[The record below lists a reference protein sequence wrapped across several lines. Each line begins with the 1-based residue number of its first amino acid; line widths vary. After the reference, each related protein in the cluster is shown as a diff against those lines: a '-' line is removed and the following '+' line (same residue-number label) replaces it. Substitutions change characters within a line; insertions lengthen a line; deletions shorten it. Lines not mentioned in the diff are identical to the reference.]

1 MKIKNAVQLIL
12 LALVF
17 LPTMALAATPTVSIA
32 STPTTITYGTK
43 ATIVWS
49 STNAL
54 SCKAS
59 GGIASDGWAGAKSPS
74 GSFTTSALT
83 QSTGY
88 SISCTGRGGTQT
100 ASTTVWVQSAAASQP
115 IVTFTAT
122 PISVAY
128 QGSAILV
135 WTTINATTCT
145 ASGGWSGSQATSGQ
159 MTLTNLLGTATYTLA
174 CRGPGGP
181 TSNSVT
187 ISVALPPP
195 PVVSLSASQTSIANG
210 ATSQLTWQSTNA
222 TSCLASNGW
231 IGTEPLSGVFTTP
244 PLTSSTTYNL
254 TCTGLSGTTTQPI
267 TINVAPPPGNA
278 GSRMGINISWI
289 NDWGDRDLTFID
301 IMKQAR
307 GFATLAAPWDPVNNP
322 VSTDANGWPT
332 TDFGI
337 FFITNPSDPLNR
349 PLTTTFP
356 SMFGTYKLSF
366 TGTATVKGYNCCQIQ
381 NTLYNASTNTT
392 TADVVVGTS
401 DVSVALTFTGTTNGV
416 QNLQLFRPGYPIGT
430 TQVFTNEFLN
440 ALAPFSTLRFMEALQ
455 TNNNHGSTWAARK
468 PKSDPT
474 QQDPRGISWE
484 YVIELANASGK
495 DIWINIPDQVDL
507 TDSSTNNYVI
517 QLATLIQGSLNQ
529 GIHVYVEYSNELW
542 NGGFT
547 QTAANTAAAVADVNS
562 GTDITLNYDNGGNQW
577 YWGYRRAAHQTLK
590 ISQLFAEVFGQP
602 AINTTIRPV
611 YMSQYAQPFITE
623 DALRYLNA
631 NFGAPNNYIYGIGGA
646 PYFSAQSS
654 YSDMTGLF
662 SSLQTGLNLILPG
675 FSPIPAYNGGV
686 VYSGIQFKNMAAYYG
701 LKTLM
706 YEGGPDLS
714 NNTNAALAEQ
724 AAYSPAMNAMIES
737 EWTSFLSCGNDLFVY
752 YKLSTPPG
760 DSPWGIYED
769 VTVPTAKS
777 QMFTALS
784 ATPLSTFTNCN

>member
-17 LPTMALAATPTVSIA
+17 LPTMAFAATPTVSIA

-307 GFATLAAPWDPVNNP
+307 GFATVAAPWDPANHP
-322 VSTDANGWPT
+322 APTDANGWPT
-332 TDFGI
+332 T
-337 FFITNPSDPLNR
+337 
-349 PLTTTFP
+349 
-356 SMFGTYKLSF
+356 Y
-366 TGTATVKGYNCCQIQ
+366 
-381 NTLYNASTNTT
+381 
-392 TADVVVGTS
+392 
-401 DVSVALTFTGTTNGV
+401 
-416 QNLQLFRPGYPIGT
+416 
-430 TQVFTNEFLN
+430 FL
-440 ALAPFSTLRFMEALQ
+440 
-455 TNNNHGSTWAARK
+455 
-468 PKSDPT
+468 
-474 QQDPRGISWE
+474 
-484 YVIELANASGK
+484 
-495 DIWINIPDQVDL
+495 
-507 TDSSTNNYVI
+507 
-517 QLATLIQGSLNQ
+517 
-529 GIHVYVEYSNELW
+529 
-542 NGGFT
+542 
-547 QTAANTAAAVADVNS
+547 
-562 GTDITLNYDNGGNQW
+562 
-577 YWGYRRAAHQTLK
+577 
-590 ISQLFAEVFGQP
+590 
-602 AINTTIRPV
+602 
-611 YMSQYAQPFITE
+611 
-623 DALRYLNA
+623 
-631 NFGAPNNYIYGIGGA
+631 
-646 PYFSAQSS
+646 
-654 YSDMTGLF
+654 
-662 SSLQTGLNLILPG
+662 
-675 FSPIPAYNGGV
+675 
-686 VYSGIQFKNMAAYYG
+686 
-701 LKTLM
+701 
-706 YEGGPDLS
+706 
-714 NNTNAALAEQ
+714 
-724 AAYSPAMNAMIES
+724 
-737 EWTSFLSCGNDLFVY
+737 
-752 YKLSTPPG
+752 
-760 DSPWGIYED
+760 
-769 VTVPTAKS
+769 
-777 QMFTALS
+777 
-784 ATPLSTFTNCN
+784 